1 MRLEIPAPGRRALG
15 RHARHRSADARI
27 DAVNQMQDQRERGH
41 QRAVLRQVGQQHR
54 MVVLGAQPLLELGP
68 PAIEELLRRGI
79 ESQERR

>member
-1 MRLEIPAPGRRALG
+1 
-15 RHARHRSADARI
+15 
-27 DAVNQMQDQRERGH
+27 
-41 QRAVLRQVGQQHR
+41 